1 MDQTFY
7 DVLNVGSDAPAA
19 EIKQA
24 YRRLIRA
31 YHPDQAGDRGTE
43 MTQRLNA
50 ANDVLRVPS
59 RRAAYDRELAE
70 ASEPIVAEPEFV
82 PSPYSDPVDVSV
94 PRPASGTASGP
105 ARSPARY
112 SELRRAWWAAAI
124 GLVGAAVALLILPP
138 SNWILL
144 TFAVILAAAIV
155 ALRQRLT
162 VWCVVILAVATV
174 VWPLAAGDVL
184 FFPAWLADAGSVS
197 ILAQSLLGPLA
208 LSVNRLRGALAV
220 LRAARPN
227 S

>member
-50 ANDVLRVPS
+50 ANDVLRVPE

-70 ASEPIVAEPEFV
+70 LREPVVVEAEPV
-82 PSPYSDPVDVSV
+82 PSPYSEPVNVSV
-94 PRPASGTASGP
+94 PRPASET
-105 ARSPARY
+105 ARSAARY
-112 SELRRAWWAAAI
+112 SGLRRAWWAAVI
-124 GLVGAAVALLILPP
+124 GLVGATVALLILPP

-144 TFAVILAAAIV
+144 TFAVILSAAIV

-184 FFPAWLADAGSVS
+184 FFPRWLADAGWGT

-208 LSVNRLRGALAV
+208 LSVNQLRGGLAG